1 MRSSTPLYDRLAPA
15 YEEHFEVV
23 HRRAYDDLAWEIC
36 RAALPAPPA
45 HVVDVGCGVGRWAG
59 RLLDEGYA
67 VTGIEP
73 APAMAERAAR
83 LLADRSP
90 GPPARLVRSRVEDA
104 ELAADTADAVLAMGS
119 LQYTG
124 DPAAEVARLARWLRP
139 GGVLAVLTDSL
150 QALVLELLAAGREEE
165 ALDRLA
171 SRRGVW
177 RVDGVEA
184 DLHLLD
190 SRALRQAYAD
200 AGLEV
205 VRVAGLLVGASA
217 FGRERLQDRL
227 EGDFPGSLDLERR
240 LAAQPELADLGK
252 QLLIVGRARPR
263 RER

>member
-1 MRSSTPLYDRLAPA
+1 
-15 YEEHFEVV
+15 
-23 HRRAYDDLAWEIC
+23 
-36 RAALPAPPA
+36 
-45 HVVDVGCGVGRWAG
+45 
-59 RLLDEGYA
+59 
-67 VTGIEP
+67 
-73 APAMAERAAR
+73 
-83 LLADRSP
+83 
-90 GPPARLVRSRVEDA
+90 
-104 ELAADTADAVLAMGS
+104 
-119 LQYTG
+119 
-124 DPAAEVARLARWLRP
+124 VARLARWLRP

-177 RVDGVEA
+177 RVDDVEA